1 MLRNTSGFEIDFS
14 RKRIAV
20 FDAEAGREEERGD

>member
-1 MLRNTSGFEIDFS
+1 MLRNTSCFEFDFS

-20 FDAEAGREEERGD
+20 FDAEAGGEERGD